1 MHADSLTALVGRDE
15 ELDLLMR
22 RWSKAQSAEGQ
33 VVLVFG
39 EAGIG
44 KSHLTA
50 ALMEQLTSAAHTRLR
65 YFGSPQHT
73 ESALHPVIVQLERA
87 AGFAHDDTPA
97 ARLNKLDALLAQT
110 STSREDAG
118 LIADILLL
126 ANDGRYPALELAP
139 PRRRQRM
146 LQALI
151 AQMEAL
157 AQQQPLLMIFED
169 AHWTDPTSLEL
180 FGRVVERIGSLPV
193 LLIVTAR
200 PEFSPP
206 WVGRPGVTTQIL
218 NRLAQRDVDALIERV
233 IGNKT
238 LPANIRQ
245 DIIERTDGI
254 PLFVEEMT
262 KAVLEAASEG
272 DMRRTAAAVPAS
284 ALPVPASLHASL
296 MARFDRLGPGKEV
309 IQIGAAIGR
318 EFSHAVIAA
327 VARRSDAELEAALD
341 RVIAAGLLLRHGVPP
356 QATYLFKHALVQDAA
371 YGLLLREPRRTLHA
385 RIAAA
390 LENEF
395 AEIAEAEPEIV
406 AQHFARAE
414 LSDRAA
420 LYFERAGDRAI
431 TRCAYA
437 EAVAH
442 FTASLAQFE
451 RLPQSPER
459 SRREL
464 AVLLKQGPAVLI
476 LRGWQ
481 HVDVEQVYQRACV
494 IARSLDDQMALF
506 KALWGLWFSAAV
518 NRRTDIARERAQELV
533 ALGQR
538 SGDESLLLEAMHCR
552 WSTGFF
558 CGEVASTLADALE
571 GASLYDPVRHSGLG
585 ATFGGH
591 DPGVCAHSVAGL
603 AYAQAGNPGDA
614 VASVARAIA
623 LAQTLNQP
631 PSEAFALMNA
641 LTVYAMVED
650 RDAVTR
656 LASQTMAHA
665 DKFDLPVQ
673 RSIATFMSAWA
684 RACGDQISL
693 ARTWAGAGQPRNGI
707 VPLQEAVGTFST
719 DADTPQLA
727 LARAMLAG
735 MC

>member
-1 MHADSLTALVGRDE
+1 
-15 ELDLLMR
+15 
-22 RWSKAQSAEGQ
+22 
-33 VVLVFG
+33 
-39 EAGIG
+39 
-44 KSHLTA
+44 
-50 ALMEQLTSAAHTRLR
+50 
-65 YFGSPQHT
+65 
-73 ESALHPVIVQLERA
+73 
-87 AGFAHDDTPA
+87 
-97 ARLNKLDALLAQT
+97 
-110 STSREDAG
+110 
-118 LIADILLL
+118 
-126 ANDGRYPALELAP
+126 
-139 PRRRQRM
+139 
-146 LQALI
+146 
-151 AQMEAL
+151 
-157 AQQQPLLMIFED
+157 
-169 AHWTDPTSLEL
+169 
-180 FGRVVERIGSLPV
+180 
-193 LLIVTAR
+193 
-200 PEFSPP
+200 
-206 WVGRPGVTTQIL
+206 
-218 NRLAQRDVDALIERV
+218 
-233 IGNKT
+233 
-238 LPANIRQ
+238 
-245 DIIERTDGI
+245 
-254 PLFVEEMT
+254 
-262 KAVLEAASEG
+262 
-272 DMRRTAAAVPAS
+272 
-284 ALPVPASLHASL
+284 
-296 MARFDRLGPGKEV
+296 
-309 IQIGAAIGR
+309 
-318 EFSHAVIAA
+318 
-327 VARRSDAELEAALD
+327 
-341 RVIAAGLLLRHGVPP
+341 VIAAGLLLRHGVPP

-558 CGEVASTLADALE
+558 RGEVTSTLADALE

-684 RACGDQISL
+684 RACGDQIDAGLQAMEAEFGRVCLMGPIPDVYTGLLARVRFAAEQATQALELLDGVLNNRREPGVGVYMPELHRLRGECLLRLDPRNFDRAVRELETAVAVGKRQHAGAFHLAAAISL